1 MSLLSDFNANLPLT
15 PKSLVQWLR
24 TILDKLDNLSGG
36 GGHGEYIIDGGLY
49 DTIYDTAVWTEL
61 SDIISVDDF
70 MGVYHAIKNDDV
82 IRVFKDQVGA
92 KASFCLT
99 PVFTSA
105 LKATNQEYYK
115 IRLEFFDP
123 HHLTTH
129 QIERVRIDVD
139 YDASSGE
146 MYLCYKSIHTL
157 DMTA

>member
-1 MSLLSDFNANLPLT
+1 MSLLSDFNAALPLT
-15 PKSLVQWLR
+15 PKKLVSWLR
-24 TILDKLDNLSGG
+24 TILDKLDNSAG

-49 DTIYDTAVWTEL
+49 DTIYNTDVWT
-61 SDIISVDDF
+61 DISTIITPDDF
-70 MGVYHAIKNDDV
+70 MGVYHAIKNNDV
-82 IRVFKDQVGA
+82 IRVFKNQVGTDPA
-92 KASFCLT
+92 FCLT

-129 QIERVRIDVD
+129 QIERVRMDVD
-139 YDASSGE
+139 YTASSGE
-146 MYLCYKSIHTL
+146 MYLCYKSMHTL